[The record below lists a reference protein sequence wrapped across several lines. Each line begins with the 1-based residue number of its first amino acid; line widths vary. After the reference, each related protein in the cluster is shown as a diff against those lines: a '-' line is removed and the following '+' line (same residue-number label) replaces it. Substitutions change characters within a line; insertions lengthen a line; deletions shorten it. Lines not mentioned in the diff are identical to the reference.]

1 MKPWSPG
8 DPVAGGEVYLPTA
21 QLRAAYYAECQRQII
36 DATATAVINAPELA
50 IRRAMIARYPARW
63 RDLLKDRVKEL
74 WEAGR

>member
-8 DPVAGGEVYLPTA
+8 DPVAGGEVYLPTET
-21 QLRAAYYAECQRQII
+21 LRQAYYAECQHQILE
-36 DATATAVINAPELA
+36 ATAVAVMNAPELA
-50 IRRAMIARYPARW
+50 TRRAIIARYPAKW